1 MLRRRKASL
10 YFLDRRVGKST
21 LQLEFSEVRIVEN
34 FVGMKELYDVS
45 LRLCRPLEIDGKRYE
60 MNESVLTFKT
70 AEIAQI
76 NENKKVVN
84 ASGGY
89 NDNVLMFWE
98 IDKEMRFAISHGV
111 LSPTSWALLSN
122 SKLKRPNVKSIM
134 NKEVVE
140 VYEDDNYC
148 YATLKF
154 CPNARSEIIGAQPN
168 PDFEELPM
176 GRREELMLKPLPPSK
191 TKWIFIYDE
200 ETGLPIK
207 EFTIYGNKVF
217 FKKPCRRI
225 MVDYTFTYEDKIK
238 VIEVGKRLQNCF
250 MRLDAKMTVKDE
262 ISGQESTAILEMP
275 KIQLSSSLSMRLGKN
290 YDSSTVSDF
299 YFIGYPDENERREDR
314 SVAKITFLDKELTGD
329 YI

>member
-1 MLRRRKASL
+1 
-10 YFLDRRVGKST
+10 
-21 LQLEFSEVRIVEN
+21 
-34 FVGMKELYDVS
+34 MKELYDVS
-45 LRLCRPLEIDGKRYE
+45 LRLCRPLEINGRMYE
-60 MNESVLTFKT
+60 TNESVLLFKT

-76 NENKKVVN
+76 SENKQTVIAN
-84 ASGGY
+84 GGY
-89 NDNVLMFWE
+89 NNDPLIFWE
-98 IDKEMRFAISHGV
+98 TDKEMTFAISHGV
-111 LSPTSWALLSN
+111 LSPTSWAILSN
-122 SKLKRPNVKSIM
+122 SKLSKPDIKSVM
-134 NKEVVE
+134 NREVVD
-140 VYEDDNYC
+140 VFEDERYC

-154 CPNARSEIIGAQPN
+154 SPNARSEILGAQPN

-176 GRREELMLKPLPPSK
+176 GRREEFMLKPLPPSK

-217 FKKPCRRI
+217 FKQSYRKI

-299 YFIGYPDENERREDR
+299 YFIGYPDENERRENR
-314 SVAKITFLDKELTGD
+314 SIAKITFLDKELTGD